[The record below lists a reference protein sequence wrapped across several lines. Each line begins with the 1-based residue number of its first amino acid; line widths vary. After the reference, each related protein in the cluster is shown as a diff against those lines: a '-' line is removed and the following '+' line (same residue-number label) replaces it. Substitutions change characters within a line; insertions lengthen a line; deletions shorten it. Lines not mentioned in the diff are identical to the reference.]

1 MFYFVAKNMPYLC
14 GKQSFA
20 ITYHCNCSKER
31 VEKVLI
37 SLGKKELQELID
49 EGKEVELNCHF
60 CNTDYRFTVE
70 ELKKI
75 QRARKTDMHSRKV

>member
-1 MFYFVAKNMPYLC
+1 M
-14 GKQSFA
+14 
-20 ITYHCNCSKER
+20 
-31 VEKVLI
+31 I

-70 ELKKI
+70 ELQKI
-75 QRARKTDMHSRKV
+75 QRARKTDTHSRKA